1 MHPQAFQG
9 RVIGA
14 PVARANI
21 PCEALKAGLQ
31 LLKRPP
37 PLPTSP
43 PPSQLL
49 PLTLGGRWAGQW
61 RACQQ
66 TQGRGGRSNNHSY
79 HLLSTH
85 QVPGCYRCYFS
96 TSR

>member
-31 LLKRPP
+31 FLKRPP

-49 PLTLGGRWAGQW
+49 PLTLGGRWAGQ
-61 RACQQ
+61 
-66 TQGRGGRSNNHSY
+66 Y
-79 HLLSTH
+79 HFSRLL
-85 QVPGCYRCYFS
+85 VPSCLFS
-96 TSR
+96 PLSS